1 MQGASSHVD
10 VSQRKLCIAALVKLL
25 KVWGSEAWFKQ
36 YAIDS
41 IGIQCCV
48 AGMVSGGVDVRDG
61 GVLGLLTEVL
71 LYWNNLSFI
80 ACYGLQL
87 TEYLCHPDSYRAES

>member
-10 VSQRKLCIAALVKLL
+10 VSQRKLCVAALVKLL
-25 KVWGSEAWFKQ
+25 KVWGGEGWFRQ

-41 IGIQCCV
+41 IGVQCCV
-48 AGMVSGGVDVRDG
+48 GGMLSGGVDVRDG

-71 LYWNNLSFI
+71 RTVAGSALLPFVSVCCLGVRMMWMSLV
-80 ACYGLQL
+80 CY
-87 TEYLCHPDSYRAES
+87 